1 MKALALSSIGFVL
14 GLVAFGPG
22 CTTDGEGK
30 SVTDSDC
37 AWNGGECFRK
47 DESTHCS
54 YDGGDD
60 SSYDSS
66 GPCSQ
71 ADGCRGERPRPQ
83 LLLRLSG
90 RENVLI

>member
-1 MKALALSSIGFVL
+1 MTG
-14 GLVAFGPG
+14 
-22 CTTDGEGK
+22 
-30 SVTDSDC
+30 SDC

-66 GPCSQ
+66 G
-71 ADGCRGERPRPQ
+71 GLRERRDECFQ
-83 LLLRLSG
+83 
-90 RENVLI
+90 